1 VVQSLSY
8 QHFCFSAFQL
18 FRYFPLMPN
27 WTRDQLLAAL
37 NLYHRTPFGRQHKTY
52 PPIVE
57 LAALMGRTPSA
68 VAMKLNNFTSLDPVE
83 AERGVHGLTGAS
95 NADRAIWEEFYG
107 RMNDLAEES
116 EAALE
121 RLAGETP
128 SQPTERE
135 PTPPSGPSES
145 TAIVKIRRQQTF
157 FRKAVLGSYGHRCCI
172 TGNPVPELLRASHI
186 VPWSQ
191 NETHRANPRNGL
203 CLAATFDAAFDRGL
217 ITLDDKFCVL
227 LSPKLKT
234 YLPNPELE
242 RTFLEAEGRRIT
254 LPEKNLPDLGLIAQH
269 KAQVFGAR
277 M

>member
-1 VVQSLSY
+1 
-8 QHFCFSAFQL
+8 
-18 FRYFPLMPN
+18 MPN

-57 LAALMGRTPSA
+57 LAAQMGRTPSA
-68 VAMKLNNFTSLDPVE
+68 VAMKLNNFTSLDP
-83 AERGVHGLTGAS
+83 AEIARGVQGLSGAS
-95 NADRAIWEEFYG
+95 NADRAIWAEFDG

-121 RLAGETP
+121 RLVGAPTTK
-128 SQPTERE
+128 PTEKE
-135 PTPPSGPSES
+135 PTPPTGPSES
-145 TAIVKIRRQQTF
+145 SATVKIRRQQSF
-157 FRKAVLGSYGHRCCI
+157 FRKAVLGSYGFRCCI

-217 ITLDDKFCVL
+217 IALDDEFRIL
-227 LSPKLKT
+227 LSPRLKFF
-234 YLPNPELE
+234 LPNPELE
-242 RTFLEAEGRRIT
+242 RTFIQAEGQRIT
-254 LPEKNLPDLGLIAQH
+254 LPEKNLPDLELVAKHRENIWITAN
-269 KAQVFGAR
+269 A
-277 M
+277 

>member
-1 VVQSLSY
+1 
-8 QHFCFSAFQL
+8 
-18 FRYFPLMPN
+18 MPN

-57 LAALMGRTPSA
+57 LASVVGRTPSA
-68 VAMKLNNFTSLDPVE
+68 VAMKLNNFTSLDA
-83 AERGVHGLTGAS
+83 AELARGITGLTGAS
-95 NADRAIWEEFYG
+95 NADRAIWDEFDG

-121 RLAGETP
+121 RLASETP
-128 SQPTERE
+128 SQPAERE
-135 PTPPSGPSES
+135 SIPPSGPSES

-186 VPWSQ
+186 IAWSKS
-191 NETHRANPRNGL
+191 EEHRANPRNGL

-217 ITLDDKFCVL
+217 ITLDDDFRVL
-227 LSPKLKT
+227 ISSRLRSF
-234 YLPNPELE
+234 LPNSELE
-242 RTFLEAEGRRIT
+242 RTFLTVEGRQIN
-254 LPEKNLPDLGLIAQH
+254 LPEKNLPDLELIALH
-269 KAQVFGAR
+269 KKTVFGAR